1 MCSLLEMSVGTL
13 VCLLMKRKSDEFSG
27 VGKLNLSVCDCK
39 LVNGEMGGVA
49 ILKLQSRKPLC
60 GSLDLGVLLSSAGSL
75 QISIVNQCESW

>member
-13 VCLLMKRKSDEFSG
+13 VCLLVKRKSDEFYG

-49 ILKLQSRKPLC
+49 ILKLQSRRPLC

>member
-13 VCLLMKRKSDEFSG
+13 VCLLVKRKSDEFSG
-27 VGKLNLSVCDCK
+27 VGKGNPSVCDFK
-39 LVNGEMGGVA
+39 VVNGEMGGVA

-60 GSLDLGVLLSSAGSL
+60 GSLVLLSSAGSL

>member
-13 VCLLMKRKSDEFSG
+13 VCLLVKRKSDEFSG

-49 ILKLQSRKPLC
+49 ILKLQGSRSPALWT
-60 GSLDLGVLLSSAGSL
+60 LGRYYGLLAVCKL
-75 QISIVNQCESW
+75 Q